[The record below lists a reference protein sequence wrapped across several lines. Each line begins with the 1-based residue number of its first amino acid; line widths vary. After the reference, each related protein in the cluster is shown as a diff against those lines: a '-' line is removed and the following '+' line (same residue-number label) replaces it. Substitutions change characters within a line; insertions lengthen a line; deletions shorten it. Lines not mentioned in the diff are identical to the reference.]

1 MDNLLVLMLILGPL
15 NHGAQLLDV
24 LYGVLEDVHLAHL
37 LCLRG
42 RGHVQPEMLVA
53 LVDGLHPRPLPRVP
67 PRHSGWEG
75 WGDGVAQGGMEY
87 HSSTARQ
94 CPNNSSILHL
104 LRRQRLLSS
113 RSVSVDVFGLVASF
127 VSWWVAARRFR
138 WLVSLEARTFLP
150 ARLPARD

>member
-1 MDNLLVLMLILGPL
+1 MLILGAL

-24 LYGVLEDVHLAHL
+24 FYGVLEDLHLAHL
-37 LCLRG
+37 LRLRG
-42 RGHVQPEMLVA
+42 GRHVQPEMLVA
-53 LVDGLHPRPLPRVP
+53 LVDRLHPRSLPRVP
-67 PRHSGWEG
+67 SRHSGWER
-75 WGDGVAQGGMEY
+75 WGDGITQGGMED
-87 HSSTARQ
+87 HSSTTRQ

-104 LRRQRLLSS
+104 LRSQSLLSS

>member
-15 NHGAQLLDV
+15 NHGTQLLDV

-42 RGHVQPEMLVA
+42 GRHVQPEVLVA

-94 CPNNSSILHL
+94 CPNNSPVLHL
-104 LRRQRLLSS
+104 LLTKSAIFSLSLCGCLW
-113 RSVSVDVFGLVASF
+113 FGG
-127 VSWWVAARRFR
+127 
-138 WLVSLEARTFLP
+138 
-150 ARLPARD
+150 

>member
-1 MDNLLVLMLILGPL
+1 MDNLLVLMLILRPL
-15 NHGAQLLDV
+15 NHGTQLLDV

-67 PRHSGWEG
+67 PRHSRWEG
-75 WGDGVAQGGMEY
+75 RGDGVAQGGMED
-87 HSSTARQ
+87 HSSATRQ
-94 CPNNSSILHL
+94 WRQFPILHFLGSQCYL
-104 LRRQRLLSS
+104 LAQ
-113 RSVSVDVFGLVASF
+113 SVDVFGLVDSF
-127 VSWWVAARRFR
+127 VSWWVGARRFR
-138 WLVSLEARTFLP
+138 WLGSLARTFLP